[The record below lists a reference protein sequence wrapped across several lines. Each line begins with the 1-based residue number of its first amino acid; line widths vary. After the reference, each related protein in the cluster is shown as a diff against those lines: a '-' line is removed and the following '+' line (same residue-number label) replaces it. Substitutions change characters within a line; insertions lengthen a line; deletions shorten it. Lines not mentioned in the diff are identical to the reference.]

1 MFKNVTLGQYFPG
14 DSFVHRLDPRTKL
27 LATIAL
33 IAIVFVSSGFAGFIA
48 IAAFVLLTALST
60 GVHLKFLF
68 KGLKP
73 IFFIIVFT
81 FILNLFFQQ
90 SGDVLVQFWI
100 IRITSG
106 GQKRRVAIAGVLAKT
121 ALFMAARLILLVV
134 SSQLLTLTTSPISLT
149 DGLET
154 LMRPFS
160 KVGFPAHEI
169 AMMMS
174 IALRFIPTLMDEA
187 DKIMKAQKARGA
199 NFETGNI
206 LQRAKAMI
214 PLLVP
219 LFVGAFRRADELALA
234 MDARCYHGGAGRT
247 RMNQLKFT
255 IRDLIAALAVAA
267 LLAAVILLNR
277 FCPF

>member
-1 MFKNVTLGQYFPG
+1 MIKSVTIGQYFPG

-33 IAIVFVSSGFAGFIA
+33 IALVFVSRGFAGFA
-48 IAAFVLLTALST
+48 LIAAFVVLTALST
-60 GVHLKFLF
+60 GVHLRFLV

-73 IFFIIVFT
+73 IFFIIIFT
-81 FILNLFFQQ
+81 FILNLFFQT
-90 SGDVLVQFWI
+90 GGRVLVQLWKLK
-100 IRITSG
+100 ITSEG
-106 GQKRRVAIAGVLAKT
+106 LRMAS
-121 ALFMAARLILLVV
+121 FMALRLILLVV

-154 LMRPFS
+154 LLRPLN
-160 KVGFPAHEI
+160 VIHFPSHEI

-199 NFETGNI
+199 NFETGSI
-206 LQRAKAMI
+206 LHRAKSMV

-219 LFVGAFRRADELALA
+219 LFVGAFRRAEELALA
-234 MDARCYHGGAGRT
+234 MDARCYRGGAGRT
-247 RMNQLKFT
+247 RMNQLKYKS
-255 IRDLIAALAVAA
+255 IDLIAGLVIAA
-267 LLAAVILLNR
+267 LFVALIALNR

>member
-1 MFKNVTLGQYFPG
+1 MIKNVTIGQYFPG
-14 DSFVHRLDPRTKL
+14 ESFVHRLDPRTKL

-33 IAIVFVSSGFAGFIA
+33 IAVVFVSRGFAGFIL

-73 IFFIIVFT
+73 IFFIIIFT
-81 FILNLFFQQ
+81 FILNLFFQNT
-90 SGDVLVQFWI
+90 GEVLVQVWI
-100 IRITSG
+100 LKITSG
-106 GQKRRVAIAGVLAKT
+106 GLRMAS
-121 ALFMAARLILLVV
+121 FMAVRLILLVI

-149 DGLET
+149 DGLES
-154 LMRPFS
+154 LMRPLS
-160 KVGFPAHEI
+160 KIGFPAHEI

-219 LFVGAFRRADELALA
+219 LFVGAFRRAEELALA
-234 MDARCYHGGAGRT
+234 MDARCYRGGAGRT
-247 RMNQLKFT
+247 RMNQLKYT
-255 IRDLIAALAVAA
+255 RLDLIAALVVLA
-267 LLAAVILLNR
+267 LFVAVILLNR
-277 FCPF
+277 VCPF

>member
-1 MFKNVTLGQYFPG
+1 MLKNITIGQYFPG

-33 IAIVFVSSGFAGFIA
+33 IAIVFVSKGFAGFA
-48 IAAFVLLTALST
+48 LIAAFVLLTAAST

-73 IFFIIVFT
+73 IFFIIIFT
-81 FILNLFFQQ
+81 FILNLFFQNT
-90 SGDVLVQFWI
+90 GEVLVQVWKLK
-100 IRITSG
+100 ITTG
-106 GQKRRVAIAGVLAKT
+106 GLRMAS
-121 ALFMAARLILLVV
+121 FMAVRLILLVI

-154 LMRPFS
+154 LMRPLNAIR
-160 KVGFPAHEI
+160 FPSHEI

-219 LFVGAFRRADELALA
+219 LFVGAFRRVEELALA
-234 MDARCYHGGAGRT
+234 MDARCYRGGAGRT
-247 RMNQLKFT
+247 RMKQLKFQG
-255 IRDLIAALAVAA
+255 IDLLAALALAA
-267 LLAAVILLNR
+267 LLTAVILFNY
-277 FCPF
+277 FKVF

>member
-1 MFKNVTLGQYFPG
+1 MIKNVTIGQYFPG
-14 DSFVHRLDPRTKL
+14 ESFVHRLDPRTKL

-33 IAIVFVSSGFAGFIA
+33 IAVVFVSRGFAGFIL

-73 IFFIIVFT
+73 IFFIIIFT
-81 FILNLFFQQ
+81 FILNLFFQNT
-90 SGDVLVQFWI
+90 GEVLVQVWI
-100 IRITSG
+100 LKITSG
-106 GQKRRVAIAGVLAKT
+106 GLRMAS
-121 ALFMAARLILLVV
+121 FMAVRLILLVI

-149 DGLET
+149 DGLES
-154 LMRPFS
+154 LMRPLS
-160 KVGFPAHEI
+160 KIGFPAHEI

-187 DKIMKAQKARGA
+187 DKIMKAQKAHGA

-219 LFVGAFRRADELALA
+219 LFVGAFRRAEELALA
-234 MDARCYHGGAGRT
+234 MDARCYRGGAGRT
-247 RMNQLKFT
+247 RMNQLKYKS
-255 IRDLIAALAVAA
+255 IDLIAGLVIVALF
-267 LLAAVILLNR
+267 AAVIVLNHV
-277 FCPF
+277 CPF

>member
-106 GQKRRVAIAGVLAKT
+106 GLHT

>member
-1 MFKNVTLGQYFPG
+1 MIKNVTIGQYFPG
-14 DSFVHRLDPRTKL
+14 ESFVHKLDPRTKL

-33 IAIVFVSSGFAGFIA
+33 IAVVFVSRGFAGFA
-48 IAAFVLLTALST
+48 LIAAFVLLTALST

-81 FILNLFFQQ
+81 FVLNLFFQNT
-90 SGDVLVQFWI
+90 GEVLVQFWVLK
-100 IRITSG
+100 ITSG
-106 GQKRRVAIAGVLAKT
+106 GLRMAS
-121 ALFMAARLILLVV
+121 FMALRLILLVI

-149 DGLET
+149 DGLES
-154 LMRPFS
+154 LMRPLS
-160 KVGFPAHEI
+160 KLGFPSHEI

-199 NFETGNI
+199 NFETGN
-206 LQRAKAMI
+206 LLHRARAMI

-219 LFVGAFRRADELALA
+219 LFVGAFRRAEELALA
-234 MDARCYHGGAGRT
+234 MDARCYRGGAGRT
-247 RMNQLKFT
+247 RMNQLKYGA
-255 IRDLIAALAVAA
+255 RDLLAALAVAA
-267 LLAAVILLNR
+267 LFALVLLINR